1 MTTSAERQLAPIRIE
16 TPGEMLMVGLNG
28 EFTSPKG
35 IPELW
40 QRFAPHIGKIPGQI
54 GNIAYGIVTNDGSNP
69 AKFNYTAAVRVNAF
83 ANVPAQLNKLTIP
96 AHQYK
101 VFRHDAHASQI
112 SSTVEKLHKMGA
124 FTAGIPSE
132 GKFLAFLEYYGEQ
145 FDPKS
150 GLGGMEVWLPSKD

>member
-1 MTTSAERQLAPIRIE
+1 MSPSAERQLAPIRTE
-16 TPGEMLMVGLNG
+16 TPGEMLMVGLSA
-28 EFTSPKG
+28 EFTSPRG
-35 IPELW
+35 ISELW
-40 QRFAPHIGKIPGQI
+40 QRFAPHIGQIPGQI
-54 GNIAYGIVTNDGSNP
+54 GNIAYGVVTSDGSNT
-69 AKFNYTAAVRVNAF
+69 AKFNYAAAVRVNAF

-96 AHQYK
+96 AYK
-101 VFRHDAHASQI
+101 YEVFRHDAHASQI

-145 FDPKS
+145 FDPKT